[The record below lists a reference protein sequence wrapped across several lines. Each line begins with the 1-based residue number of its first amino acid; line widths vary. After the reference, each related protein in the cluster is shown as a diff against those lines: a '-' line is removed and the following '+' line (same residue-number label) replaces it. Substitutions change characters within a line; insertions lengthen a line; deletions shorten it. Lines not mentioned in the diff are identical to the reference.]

1 MIKRIKTQ
9 VPLFA
14 LRATKTMDTQQLTEP
29 NIIYDLHNFR
39 A

>member
-14 LRATKTMDTQQLTEP
+14 LRATKMMDTEQLTEP
-29 NIIYDLHNFR
+29 NTNNE
-39 A
+39 

>member
-14 LRATKTMDTQQLTEP
+14 LSIISEMIIQQLPSLT
-29 NIIYDLHNFR
+29 
-39 A
+39 